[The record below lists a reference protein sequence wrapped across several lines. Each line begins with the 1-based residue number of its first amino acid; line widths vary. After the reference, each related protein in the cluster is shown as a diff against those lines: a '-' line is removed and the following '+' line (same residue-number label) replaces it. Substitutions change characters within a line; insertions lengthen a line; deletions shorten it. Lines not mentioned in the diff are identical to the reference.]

1 MSIESFSAEPIPQN
15 FSDSAAMKVR
25 EGQSQMVLTTKNGK
39 IVDQSITQV
48 HNSINLNLKVF
59 VHPLENGNPFT
70 FYGRP
75 TSRQSEMQKG
85 SSTLRIST
93 SWARLTSGPKI
104 LM

>member
-1 MSIESFSAEPIPQN
+1 
-15 FSDSAAMKVR
+15 MKVR

-70 FYGRP
+70 FYGRH

-85 SSTLRIST
+85 SSTLRISISLDLPIPGWMT
-93 SWARLTSGPKI
+93 RTRWLLISYQGRRNHETEQGS
-104 LM
+104 